1 MKKKIGNRP
10 QTQIS
15 LLLQLFMAVMFLAGA
30 AVFTYPFLADALSN
44 YLDQRRIENY
54 QKQLERDK
62 EEKHEQQLAVHE
74 KKNQTLAH
82 TSVIP
87 GMGRVKDPFEQAV
100 RNVQNPGKEYYEQHM
115 IGAIYIP
122 KINVS
127 LPLFDETNDLLL
139 DRGATVLQGTS
150 FPTGGESTH
159 SVITAHSGIAEKKLF
174 TDLEEMEQDDRFYLE
189 VYGRMLA
196 YEVVEKIVVLPTK
209 TNTLAI
215 REKQDLVTLITCT
228 PYTVNTHRLLVTGRR
243 VSFTEEVS
251 LKIEQAKKYHLYRL
265 LILLLGILLVL
276 TLFGYWCYWKF
287 KRQKQLRK
295 NNRS

>member
-87 GMGRVKDPFEQAV
+87 GMGQVKDPFEQAV

-243 VSFTEEVS
+243 VPFTEEVS
-251 LKIEQAKKYHLYRL
+251 SKIEQTKKIPSLSITYTPSRYIASANAFR
-265 LILLLGILLVL
+265 LLVL
-276 TLFGYWCYWKF
+276 SKI
-287 KRQKQLRK
+287 
-295 NNRS
+295 

>member
-1 MKKKIGNRP
+1 MKKKTGNRP

-62 EEKHEQQLAVHE
+62 EEKHEQRLAVQE
-74 KKNQTLAH
+74 KNNQALAR
-82 TSVIP
+82 TAAIP
-87 GMGRVKDPFEQAV
+87 GMGQVKDPFEQAV
-100 RNVQNPGKEYYEQHM
+100 RDVRNPGKEYYEQHM

-127 LPLFDETNDLLL
+127 LPLFDEANDLLL

-150 FPTGGESTH
+150 FPIGGENTH
-159 SVITAHSGIAEKKLF
+159 SVITAHSGVAEKKLF
-174 TDLEEMEQDDRFYLE
+174 TDLEKMEKNDRFYLE

-243 VSFTEEVS
+243 VPFTEEVS
-251 LKIEQAKKYHLYRL
+251 SKIEQTKKYHLSRL

-287 KRQKQLRK
+287 KRHKQLRK

>member
-1 MKKKIGNRP
+1 
-10 QTQIS
+10 
-15 LLLQLFMAVMFLAGA
+15 
-30 AVFTYPFLADALSN
+30 
-44 YLDQRRIENY
+44 
-54 QKQLERDK
+54 
-62 EEKHEQQLAVHE
+62 
-74 KKNQTLAH
+74 

-87 GMGRVKDPFEQAV
+87 GMGQVKDPFEQAV

-243 VSFTEEVS
+243 VPFTEEVS
-251 LKIEQAKKYHLYRL
+251 SKIEQTKKYHLYRL

-276 TLFGYWCYWKF
+276 TLFGYWCYRKF
-287 KRQKQLRK
+287 KRQKQRKK
-295 NNRS
+295 NNR